1 MDNAFCTINNQTYN
15 AYQFSQLDIGT
26 ISQLRRFLECPT
38 CHAPAFFRKAAR
50 NGRAA
55 CFGARPHNDGCIES
69 APLSRLINGENDDED
84 VLHNDGQRIVLDLNY
99 GAAEAVNHINDD
111 MNENG
116 AGRGVRFRG
125 NGNRPNAVAHRRLST
140 MLRSLVINPAFR
152 VSEQEIEIEDE
163 IRTISNFFVSFH
175 EINQTHIGRF
185 CGYWG
190 QIADVKEG
198 NYEAI
203 WLNSGTRDD
212 VSLCLPSQMQR
223 IFFER
228 FDINDVEDLVGSY
241 ILCLGN
247 LERSKRNKKYI
258 MIDKLAFV
266 TCY

>member
-1 MDNAFCTINNQTYN
+1 
-15 AYQFSQLDIGT
+15 
-26 ISQLRRFLECPT
+26 
-38 CHAPAFFRKAAR
+38 
-50 NGRAA
+50 
-55 CFGARPHNDGCIES
+55 
-69 APLSRLINGENDDED
+69 
-84 VLHNDGQRIVLDLNY
+84 
-99 GAAEAVNHINDD
+99 
-111 MNENG
+111 
-116 AGRGVRFRG
+116 
-125 NGNRPNAVAHRRLST
+125 
-140 MLRSLVINPAFR
+140 MLRSLVINPVFR

-247 LERSKRNKKYI
+247 LKISQNNKKYI
-258 MIDKLAFV
+258 VIDELAFV